1 MNKQGREKQMSE
13 NKINR
18 RDVCKTLLAFG
29 GLTLVGGAKGQTTTP
44 TPTAPTSAII
54 LGDVLQDQKLAD
66 AVKRGATMEEIAQL
80 RDPIAGTPQEALR
93 ALKTGNARFFGGQA
107 RRPELSAA
115 ERRAQILGQTPF
127 AVVLGCSDS
136 RVPTEIIYDQSLGS
150 LFITRVAGNV
160 VDTGTT
166 GSIEYAVEHLKTSLV
181 VVMGHEGCG
190 AVKAALLPAADR
202 ARETPSIQALLNQ
215 IVPSV
220 AKLPKIRDE
229 KAKLREAVVAN
240 VRQQVA
246 NLKKEPA
253 IQKAIASNK
262 IAVVGAFYEITSG
275 AVDFFETDE
284 DLRIAQTAYDSC
296 NWRSHLA

>member
-1 MNKQGREKQMSE
+1 MDK

-18 RDVCKTLLAFG
+18 RDICKSLLALG
-29 GLTLVGGAKGQTTTP
+29 GIAIGGVAARGQTP
-44 TPTAPTSAII
+44 TPSPII
-54 LGDVLQDQKLAD
+54 DILQDQKLSD
-66 AVKRGATMEEIAQL
+66 AVKGGATMEEIAKL
-80 RDPIAGTPQEALR
+80 RDPIATNPQEALR

-136 RVPTEIIYDQSLGS
+136 RVPTEIIYDQNLGS

-215 IVPSV
+215 IVPSIL
-220 AKLPKIRDE
+220 KLPKIRDE

-246 NLKKEPA
+246 NIKKEPA

-262 IAVVGAFYEITSG
+262 INVVGAFYEITSG

-284 DLRIAQTAYDSC
+284 DLRVAQENYDSC